1 MKTKWLHNLNKKQ
14 LKAVLS
20 EEKAIYLHSGA
31 GTGKTTTLTNR
42 IIYLLNELNINP
54 ANILAITFTNNAAKE
69 MKERLQEKFTQDIFG
84 HLTISTFHSLGFKI
98 LKKYINKL
106 NLDFNNFFHIIDEK
120 EGIKIIKSSIKELGL
135 DRDKY
140 KPNKLK
146 KIFSRFKNEKI
157 KKQILN
163 ELDEVIQNDKWFIDS
178 QKYNLDLYSHEEKKI
193 FNLYELFLKKNNF
206 LDFDDLII
214 YTYRL
219 LKNNSSVASFYKKK
233 FTHILIDEFQ
243 DIDLIQYQII
253 KIIGQNNFIFA
264 VGDPNQNIYSFR
276 GANILCNELFLR
288 DFKSRILCLDYNYR
302 STKNILD
309 KANLLIS
316 YNYDQKGSHFKNTL
330 KNDSSYGKEVIYNKF
345 TSEYEEAEFISN
357 QIKELVFQQ
366 NYNYSDIAIL
376 YRVNKLYKHI
386 QDSFIIKNIP
396 YFIKNDFSLHQKK
409 EIKDFISYLRLLV
422 FPGSDIDLKRIINTP
437 PRQIGKQ
444 TIKKLEIIAHEKKVS
459 LFEAMNYLSEKDKI
473 KNKINNFQNIFQN
486 LQNLVSDKKKCSL
499 DNIIFLID
507 KEIKY
512 SEILSKKKK
521 QIIDNDSKTQ
531 NDILNKLDNLQK
543 IFIEENKEQKE
554 GTFWEKLNILLN
566 KITLLEDNNQQNN
579 KNKVLMST
587 IHKAKGLEFK
597 VVFVIGFEREF
608 FIQDKNTNSINKEE
622 RRIAY
627 VAITRAKEIL
637 YITSSNVRFLNGK
650 EIFLKPVVFLRE
662 MELSSLNNNF
672 NEKREKNK
680 NISIYKA
687 GEKIKHNIFGKGL
700 IVAVDKSI
708 LIISFG
714 QKYGI
719 KKIAINHF
727 SLSKE

>member
-20 EEKAIYLHSGA
+20 EEKAIYLHAGA

-69 MKERLQEKFTQDIFG
+69 MKERLQKKFTKDIFG

-98 LKKYINKL
+98 LKKDINELNLILKKDINELNLILQKDINEL
-106 NLDFNNFFHIIDEK
+106 NLDVVNNFFHIIDEK
-120 EGIKIIKSSIKELGL
+120 EGIKIIKNSIKELEL
-135 DRDKY
+135 DKNKY
-140 KPNKLK
+140 NSIQLK
-146 KIFSRFKNEKI
+146 KNCSHFKNAKI

-163 ELDEVIQNDKWFIDS
+163 ELDGVIQNDKLFTYD
-178 QKYNLDLYSHEEKKI
+178 QKYNLDLYSREEKKI
-193 FNLYELFLKKNNF
+193 FHSYELFLKKSNF

-219 LKNNSSVASFYKKK
+219 LKNNSSVSSFYKKK

-276 GANILCNELFLR
+276 GADNLCNELFLR
-288 DFKSRILCLDYNYR
+288 DFKSKKLCLDYNYR

-316 YNYDQKGSHFKNTL
+316 YNYDQKGNHFQNVL
-330 KNDSSYGKEVIYNKF
+330 KNDSSYGREVIYNEF
-345 TSEYEEAEFISN
+345 NNEDEESEFISY
-357 QIKELVFQQ
+357 QIKELVFRH
-366 NYNYSDIAIL
+366 NYNYSDITIL
-376 YRVNKLYKHI
+376 YRVNKLYKNIEH
-386 QDSFIIKNIP
+386 SFIINNIS
-396 YFIKNDFSLHQKK
+396 YFIKNDFSLYQKK
-409 EIKDFISYLRLLV
+409 EIKDFISYLRLLI

-459 LFEAMNYLSEKDKI
+459 LFEAMNYLSEQDKI

-486 LQNLVSDKKKCSL
+486 LKNLISNEKKCSL

-512 SEILSKKKK
+512 SEIILSKKKK
-521 QIIDNDSKTQ
+521 KIVDNDSETQ
-531 NDILNKLDNLQK
+531 NDILDKLDNLQK
-543 IFIEENKEQKE
+543 IFIAENKEQKE
-554 GTFWEKLNILLN
+554 GNFWEKLNILLN
-566 KITLLEDNNQQNN
+566 KITLLEDNNHQNN

-587 IHKAKGLEFK
+587 IHKVKGLEFK
-597 VVFVIGFEREF
+597 VVFIIGFEREF
-608 FIQDKNTNSINKEE
+608 FIQDKNTNYIDKEE

-650 EIFLKPVVFLRE
+650 KIFLNSVVFLKE
-662 MELSSLNNNF
+662 MKLS
-672 NEKREKNK
+672 
-680 NISIYKA
+680 
-687 GEKIKHNIFGKGL
+687 
-700 IVAVDKSI
+700 
-708 LIISFG
+708 
-714 QKYGI
+714 
-719 KKIAINHF
+719 
-727 SLSKE
+727 